1 MTVSDASERR
11 TSKPTPA
18 APTAHATICARRI
31 LSPSSNAPRKST
43 NRGWID
49 PTNAANPPGNER
61 LTWLKR
67 AVWLAADRPG
77 RVGFVPA
84 GDAHWWHV
92 STFSR
97 AVVTDMGEAGFRL
110 RQRDRAKAKELA
122 RRGARALARL
132 RSEGPAV
139 AARFRA
145 EHGRLTSRENWARLY
160 EDA

>member
-1 MTVSDASERR
+1 
-11 TSKPTPA
+11 
-18 APTAHATICARRI
+18 
-31 LSPSSNAPRKST
+31 
-43 NRGWID
+43 
-49 PTNAANPPGNER
+49 
-61 LTWLKR
+61 
-67 AVWLAADRPG
+67 VWLAADRPG

-110 RQRDRAKAKELA
+110 RQRDRAKAMELA
-122 RRGARALARL
+122 RRGARVLARL
-132 RSEGPAV
+132 RLEGPAV

>member
-1 MTVSDASERR
+1 MHPMRELPELVPDFRDAL
-11 TSKPTPA
+11 
-18 APTAHATICARRI
+18 TAR
-31 LSPSSNAPRKST
+31 
-43 NRGWID
+43 
-49 PTNAANPPGNER
+49 AANPPGRER

-67 AVWLAADRPG
+67 AVYLAADRPG

-97 AVVTDMGEAGFRL
+97 AVVTDMGETGFRL
-110 RQRDRAKAKELA
+110 RSRDRAKALDLA

-145 EHGRLTSRENWARLY
+145 EQGRLSSRDNWARLF
-160 EDA
+160 DQPTPPGPGPA

>member
-1 MTVSDASERR
+1 
-11 TSKPTPA
+11 
-18 APTAHATICARRI
+18 
-31 LSPSSNAPRKST
+31 
-43 NRGWID
+43 
-49 PTNAANPPGNER
+49 
-61 LTWLKR
+61 
-67 AVWLAADRPG
+67 
-77 RVGFVPA
+77 VPA

>member
-1 MTVSDASERR
+1 MTELPEWCPTSATRR
-11 TSKPTPA
+11 SSVPPT
-18 APTAHATICARRI
+18 R
-31 LSPSSNAPRKST
+31 
-43 NRGWID
+43 
-49 PTNAANPPGNER
+49 PGNER

-67 AVWLAADRPG
+67 AVCLAADRPG

-97 AVVTDMGEAGFRL
+97 AVVTDMGEPGFRL
-110 RQRDRAKAKELA
+110 RTATGRRRMELA

-139 AARFRA
+139 AARYRA